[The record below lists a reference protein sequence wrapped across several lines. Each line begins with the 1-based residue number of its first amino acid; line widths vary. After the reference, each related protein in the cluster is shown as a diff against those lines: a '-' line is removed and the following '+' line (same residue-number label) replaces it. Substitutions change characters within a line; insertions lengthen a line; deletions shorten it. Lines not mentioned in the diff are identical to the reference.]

1 MTRNPNEAL
10 WPLASLAITAFAIGA
25 AEFIVVGVLPAISFD
40 LHVSLA
46 RAGSLI
52 GVYAFALAIGTPITV
67 LATSHLGRKPLLIGL
82 VLVFFAG
89 NVAAALSRDFSTLL
103 IARILTAVAHGSFFA
118 IGASVAAR
126 LAKPGQASRAIA
138 LMFAGH
144 TLAMVVGVP
153 SGTYLGNLF
162 GWRLPFLLI
171 AGIAFASALAI
182 AKWLPSVSMP
192 RSQSR
197 ADQLMTI
204 RNPAILTMMA
214 VTILGFGASFAPFS
228 FITPILVN
236 VAGFTTDGANLMLV
250 VFGLATLFGNSIGGA
265 AAARI
270 GWLDTLKVIFVLL
283 AGTLAAI
290 GFLAHSPI
298 ALVCLLFIW
307 GGLAFGMSPACQAAM
322 LSTAESFTPGAIDF
336 ASSLN
341 ISAFN
346 LGIALG
352 ETTGGFMVAK
362 EHLPQTPLLGM
373 ILVTSAIIP
382 LKRLGTLHARS

>member
-1 MTRNPNEAL
+1 MTESRNQTL
-10 WPLASLAITAFAIGA
+10 WSVASLAVTAFAIGA

-52 GVYAFALAIGTPITV
+52 GIYAFALAIGTPITV
-67 LATSHLGRKPLLIGL
+67 LMTSHYGRKPLLIGL

-89 NVAAALSRDFSTLL
+89 NVAAALSKDFSTLL
-103 IARILTAVAHGSFFA
+103 IARALTAVAHGSFFA

-153 SGTYLGNLF
+153 LGTYVGNLF

-171 AGIAFASALAI
+171 AGVAFISALAI
-182 AKWLPSVSMP
+182 AKWLPSVSMSKP
-192 RSQSR
+192 PGLKN
-197 ADQLMTI
+197 QLMTI

-214 VTILGFGASFAPFS
+214 VTVLGFGASFAPFS
-228 FITPILVN
+228 FITPILMN
-236 VAGFTTDGANLMLV
+236 VAGFTTTGADLMLV

-270 GWLDTLKVIFVLL
+270 GWLRTLQGIFVLL
-283 AGTLAAI
+283 AASLAAI
-290 GFLAHSPI
+290 GLFAHFSVALA
-298 ALVCLLFIW
+298 VLLFIW

-322 LSTAESFTPGAIDF
+322 LATAETFTPRAIDF

-346 LGIALG
+346 LGITLG

-362 EHLPQTPLLGM
+362 EHLAQTPLLGM
-373 ILVTSAIIP
+373 VLVISAIIP
-382 LKRLGTLHARS
+382 LRHLGTLHARK

>member
-1 MTRNPNEAL
+1 MTGDRNQTQ
-10 WPLASLAITAFAIGA
+10 WSVASLAITAFAIGA
-25 AEFIVVGVLPAISFD
+25 AEFIVVGVLPAISLD

-52 GVYAFALAIGTPITV
+52 GIYALALAIGTPITV
-67 LATSHLGRKPLLIGL
+67 LLTSRYGRKPLLVGL

-89 NVAAALSRDFSTLL
+89 NVGAALSHDFGTLL
-103 IARILTAVAHGSFFA
+103 IARVLTAVAHGSFFA

-153 SGTYLGNLF
+153 LGTYVGNLF

-171 AGIAFASALAI
+171 AAIAFISALAI
-182 AKWLPSVSMP
+182 AKWLPSVSMSKP
-192 RSQSR
+192 TSVTS
-197 ADQLMTI
+197 QLMTI
-204 RNPAILTMMA
+204 GNPAILTMMA

-236 VAGFTTDGANLMLV
+236 VAGFTTTGANLMLV
-250 VFGLATLFGNSIGGA
+250 VFGLATLFGNSIGGV
-265 AAARI
+265 AAARV
-270 GWLDTLKVIFVLL
+270 GWFNTLKGIFALL
-283 AGTLAAI
+283 AASLAAI
-290 GFLAHSPI
+290 ALFVHSPVVL
-298 ALVCLLFIW
+298 ACLLFIW

-322 LSTAESFTPGAIDF
+322 ISTAEAFTPRAIDF

-346 LGIALG
+346 LGITLG
-352 ETTGGFMVAK
+352 ETAGGFMVAK

-373 ILVTSAIIP
+373 VLVIGAIFP
-382 LKRLGTLHARS
+382 LKRLGTLHGRA

>member
-1 MTRNPNEAL
+1 MTADRNQTQ
-10 WPLASLAITAFAIGA
+10 WSVASLAITAFAIGA
-25 AEFIVVGVLPAISFD
+25 AEFIVVGVLPAISLD

-52 GVYAFALAIGTPITV
+52 GIYAFALAIGTPITV
-67 LATSHLGRKPLLIGL
+67 LLTSRYDRKPLLIGL
-82 VLVFFAG
+82 VLVFLAG
-89 NVAAALSRDFSTLL
+89 NVGAALSHDIETLL
-103 IARILTAVAHGSFFA
+103 VARVLTAVAHGSFFA

-138 LMFAGH
+138 MMFAGH

-153 SGTYLGNLF
+153 LGTYVGNLF

-171 AGIAFASALAI
+171 AAVAFISALAI
-182 AKWLPSVSMP
+182 AKWLPSVST
-192 RSQSR
+192 SR
-197 ADQLMTI
+197 PTSVASQLMTI

-236 VAGFTTDGANLMLV
+236 VAGFTTTGANLMLV

-270 GWLDTLKVIFVLL
+270 GWFNTLKGIFALL
-283 AGTLAAI
+283 AVSLAAI
-290 GFLAHSPI
+290 ALFVHSSVPLA
-298 ALVCLLFIW
+298 CMLFVW

-322 LSTAESFTPGAIDF
+322 LSTAEAFTPRAIDF

-346 LGIALG
+346 LGITLG
-352 ETTGGFMVAK
+352 ETTGGFMVAR
-362 EHLPQTPLLGM
+362 EHLSQTPLLGM
-373 ILVTSAIIP
+373 VLVIGATVP
-382 LKRLGTLHARS
+382 LNYLAKLHTRY